1 MVGIRSG
8 STKSCACLSVL
19 SVLLL
24 LGSFCPVLVGLPS
37 SIHLTTYNIAE
48 LGNRTGRLWTFTF
61 LGTKSGEV
69 HIAASLLRYSGRA
82 C

>member
-1 MVGIRSG
+1 MVVIRSG

-48 LGNRTGRLWTFTF
+48 LGKQNWPFVDLYFSWYEEWG
-61 LGTKSGEV
+61 GPYSCKS
-69 HIAASLLRYSGRA
+69 S
-82 C
+82 